1 MVVRGDECGLKDEC
15 SLESGTASSSSS
27 SSRHETP
34 RTTIHLRERR
44 A

>member
-27 SSRHETP
+27 SRHETP